1 MTSLFSK
8 VALTFSCKGLKDR
21 DVTSKSDPIIQVL
34 MEDSRRQTWKEVRKA
49 YLIFLWATSS
59 GMTMWKMNFIVEWFI
74 SESDT
79 A

>member
-49 YLIFLWATSS
+49 CLPFNAW
-59 GMTMWKMNFIVEWFI
+59 W
-74 SESDT
+74 
-79 A
+79 

>member
-1 MTSLFSK
+1 MTSRQTLFSK

-49 YLIFLWATSS
+49 CLIFL
-59 GMTMWKMNFIVEWFI
+59 
-74 SESDT
+74 
-79 A
+79 